1 MCFPFSCLI
10 IKRNYTET
18 SLFMLKLC
26 GKQYLSSCFVQ
37 STALDVIKVLKI
49 SRHGLCFQN
58 VRVTKWCVKCL
69 LFNMAAFCPNRTQWM
84 QGVGVLRMNGL
95 VHSLPCCQLCS
106 QCFLMHFS
114 FTEFFSSRFWFFV
127 VSVSLVKCSCSLILS
142 LSHWTAFLRFL
153 RSHFFH
159 DWFWMLYHSDQSPMT
174 LSPWKLPFS
183 LCDFGGSCDWCVGAF
198 EVVSTF
204 LISRWHLN
212 FHSFF
217 SRCTLWSSFVSS
229 YLCYLHP
236 GSDGGVSLLCLGCLG
251 LRAPPL

>member
-153 RSHFFH
+153 RSHFF
-159 DWFWMLYHSDQSPMT
+159 MT
-174 LSPWKLPFS
+174 DFECSIIQISLPWLWVHENCHF
-183 LCDFGGSCDWCVGAF
+183 LCVTL
-198 EVVSTF
+198 VVHVIDV
-204 LISRWHLN
+204 LVHLK
-212 FHSFF
+212 
-217 SRCTLWSSFVSS
+217 
-229 YLCYLHP
+229 
-236 GSDGGVSLLCLGCLG
+236 
-251 LRAPPL
+251 